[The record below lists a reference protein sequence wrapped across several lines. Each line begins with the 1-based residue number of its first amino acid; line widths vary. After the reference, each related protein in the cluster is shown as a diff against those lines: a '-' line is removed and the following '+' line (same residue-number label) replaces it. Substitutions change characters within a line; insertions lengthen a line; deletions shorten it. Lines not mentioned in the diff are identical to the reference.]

1 MQIFSTNLQEN
12 SHVIL
17 EFLVVETRWVHMDFT
32 KKQNKNVEIVRYKAQ
47 FVAQG
52 FSQNLILIYEET
64 YSLVLDTTIF

>member
-1 MQIFSTNLQEN
+1 
-12 SHVIL
+12 
-17 EFLVVETRWVHMDFT
+17 VETRWVHMDFT